1 MYLTTILQYMS
12 YKSDL
17 AIAEAAQREMDET
30 IRKQRKQ

>member
-17 AIAEAAQREMDET
+17 AIAEKAQAELESQL
-30 IRKQRKQ
+30 RKTKGH

>member
-17 AIAEAAQREMDET
+17 AIAEKAQMELDET